1 MKNRAMKLNKVLR
14 PDSKGRVTLGEY
26 AKGVSAFHIVVDGQD
41 RIILEP
47 YVEIP
52 AREKW
57 LFDNPRA
64 LKKVKKGLI
73 DSAAGR
79 TSSRGSFAKNLEET
93 DD

>member
-1 MKNRAMKLNKVLR
+1 MKARAMKSDRVLR
-14 PDSKGRVTLGEY
+14 PDSKGRVTLGPY
-26 AKGVSAFHIVVDGQD
+26 ARGISAFHVIVDEQD

-52 AREKW
+52 AHEKW
-57 LFDNPRA
+57 LFDNPIA
-64 LKKVKKGLI
+64 LRKVKKGLM

-79 TSSRGSFAKNLEET
+79 TSSRGSFAKYLDA